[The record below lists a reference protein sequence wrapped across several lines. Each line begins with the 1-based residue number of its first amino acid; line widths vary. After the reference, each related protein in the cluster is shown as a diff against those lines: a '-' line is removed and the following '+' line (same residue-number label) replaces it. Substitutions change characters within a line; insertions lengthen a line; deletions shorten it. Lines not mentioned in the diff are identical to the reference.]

1 MTYNNLSDGEKRR
14 FKQNNICPICRQ
26 RIDTTDNFHFLT
38 FRDGRFIRYKFFHL
52 LCLRETKKAEVITWV
67 KEETDEKLSV
77 TT

>member
-14 FKQNNICPICRQ
+14 FKQNNICPICGQ
-26 RIDTTDNFHFLT
+26 GIDTTDNFQFLT

-52 LCLRETKKAEVITWV
+52 YCLGKSRKSEVSTWL
-67 KEETDEKLSV
+67 KEEEEKRLNV